1 MLQNA
6 LPVMLEPVGNKYR
19 LAIGCFNQVL
29 QHFQLPAVN
38 DPCFS
43 VLVIHGTV
51 AHLQEFIG
59 QGRRIGCV
67 DISILQRDNQILLEL
82 VVQFSLRL

>member
-6 LPVMLEPVGNKYR
+6 LPVMLEPVGNEYR
-19 LAIGCFNQVL
+19 LPIGSFNQVL

-43 VLVIHGTV
+43 VFVIHRAI
-51 AHLQEFIG
+51 AHLQEFI
-59 QGRRIGCV
+59 
-67 DISILQRDNQILLEL
+67 
-82 VVQFSLRL
+82 